1 MSNYQVKVI
10 DMTVHRWCDTHGQ
23 GEFVCCKGGFTL
35 GEYKSVADAKIGL
48 NKWFDYKLDT
58 ESYDGE
64 HVHASLI
71 EDVEGY
77 ATPNGDF
84 ITDYFMEVIKCDRV
98 NFDKVTS

>member
-10 DMTVHRWCDTHGQ
+10 DMTVHRWCNTHGM

-48 NKWFDYKLDT
+48 NEWFDYELDA

-64 HVHASLI
+64 HVRATLI

-77 ATPNGDF
+77 AAANGDF
-84 ITDYFMEVIKCDRV
+84 ITDYFMEVIKCDPV
-98 NFDKVTS
+98 NFDEVTS